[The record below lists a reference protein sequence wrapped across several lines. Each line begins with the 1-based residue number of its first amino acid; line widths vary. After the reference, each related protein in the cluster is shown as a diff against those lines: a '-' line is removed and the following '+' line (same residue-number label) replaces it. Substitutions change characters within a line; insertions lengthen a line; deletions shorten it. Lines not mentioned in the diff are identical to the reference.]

1 MDGLAVTSRGP
12 RSSGRGVAVLV
23 AAAVSLVVA
32 FVLVPGMVA
41 GWGSEGGIGDEGELR
56 GALRVAFVGY
66 WSSGAGEFSPALDDV
81 VEYWFR
87 YHVVKAL
94 IAVVL
99 LGVLVALASLL
110 WKDVGRKGDSGRGRR
125 IVLGT
130 AGVGVTVFALVALV
144 AVMANVQGAVA
155 PYASVLP
162 MLFDEAVGPELAGTL
177 EDVGRQLAASAGTGA
192 SPALDVMIDGF
203 TRYHVVMAV
212 IAAVVAV
219 GFAVASVVLWKRRA
233 GRSSGERRV
242 LAGSGMLAVAVA
254 AVFLV
259 VVVANTTTAADPVPA
274 LRALFDGGW

>member
-1 MDGLAVTSRGP
+1 MDGLAVTSRVL
-12 RSSGRGVAVLV
+12 RSSGRGVALLV
-23 AAAVSLVVA
+23 AAAVLLVVA
-32 FVLVPGMVA
+32 FVLVPGMAA

-99 LGVLVALASLL
+99 LGVLVALASVL
-110 WKDVGRKGDSGRGRR
+110 WKAVGRTSDLKRGRR
-125 IVLGT
+125 IVLGV
-130 AGVGVTVFALVALV
+130 AGAGVTVFALVALV

-155 PYASVLP
+155 PYASLLP

-177 EDVGRQLAASAGTGA
+177 EDVGRQLAAWEGSGA

-233 GRSSGERRV
+233 GRSSGKRRV
-242 LAGSGMLAVAVA
+242 LAGSGVLAV
-254 AVFLV
+254 VFLV
-259 VVVANTTTAADPVPA
+259 VAVANTTTVADPVPA